1 MTLELR
7 MALTLKL
14 EIATPEGTVYSED
27 AELVTIPAVE
37 GEMGVYPQHIRLMTK
52 LVPGELSFHRN
63 GRVDFLAVGEGLVEV
78 TGNRI
83 SILTDMAV
91 PAEKIDEAK
100 AEQERLRADAQLRA
114 QLSAQD
120 LATVN
125 ASLARS
131 LAQLSVKRR
140 GRKI

>member
-1 MTLELR
+1 MP
-7 MALTLKL
+7 LTLKL

-125 ASLARS
+125 AALARS

>member
-1 MTLELR
+1 MP
-7 MALTLKL
+7 LTLKL

-63 GRVDFLAVGEGLVEV
+63 GMVDFLAVGEGLVEV

>member
-1 MTLELR
+1 MP
-7 MALTLKL
+7 LTLKL

-63 GRVDFLAVGEGLVEV
+63 GRVYFLAVGEGLVEV

>member
-1 MTLELR
+1 
-7 MALTLKL
+7 
-14 EIATPEGTVYSED
+14 
-27 AELVTIPAVE
+27 
-37 GEMGVYPQHIRLMTK
+37 
-52 LVPGELSFHRN
+52 
-63 GRVDFLAVGEGLVEV
+63 
-78 TGNRI
+78 
-83 SILTDMAV
+83 MAV

-131 LAQLSVKRR
+131 LAQLSMKRR
-140 GRKI
+140 SRNG

>member
-1 MTLELR
+1 

-27 AELVTIPAVE
+27 VELVTLPAVE
-37 GEMGVYPQHIRLMTK
+37 GQMGVYPQHIRFMTK
-52 LVPGELSFHRN
+52 LVPGELIVHKR
-63 GRVDFLAVGEGLVEV
+63 GQDDFLAVGEGLVDV
-78 TGNRI
+78 AGDRV
-83 SILTDMAV
+83 SIVTDMAV

-100 AEQERLRADAQLRA
+100 AEQERQRADAQLRS
-114 QLSAQD
+114 QLAAQD

-125 ASLARS
+125 ASFARS

-140 GRKI
+140 SRKI

>member
-1 MTLELR
+1 

-37 GEMGVYPQHIRLMTK
+37 GEMGVYPQHIRVMTK

-91 PAEKIDEAK
+91 PAEKFDEVI

>member
-1 MTLELR
+1 

-27 AELVTIPAVE
+27 VELVTLPAIE
-37 GEMGVYPQHIRLMTK
+37 GQMGVYPQHIRLMTK
-52 LVPGELSFHRN
+52 LVPGELIVHKC
-63 GRVDFLAVGEGLVEV
+63 GQDDFLAVGEGLVDV
-78 TGNRI
+78 TGDRV
-83 SILTDMAV
+83 SIVTDMAV

-100 AEQERLRADAQLRA
+100 AEQERQRADAQLRS
-114 QLSAQD
+114 QLAAQD

-125 ASLARS
+125 ASFARS

-140 GRKI
+140 SRKI

>member
-1 MTLELR
+1 

-14 EIATPEGTVYSED
+14 EIATPEGTVCSED
-27 AELVTIPAVE
+27 VELGTLPAVE
-37 GEMGVYPQHIRLMTK
+37 GQMGVYPQHIRLMTK
-52 LVPGELSFHRN
+52 LVPGELSFHRH
-63 GRVDFLAVGEGLVEV
+63 GRDDFLAVGEGLVEV
-78 TGNRI
+78 TGNRV

-100 AEQERLRADAQLRA
+100 AEQERLRA

-125 ASLARS
+125 AFLARS

-140 GRKI
+140 SRKV

>member
-1 MTLELR
+1 MP
-7 MALTLKL
+7 LTLKL

-52 LVPGELSFHRN
+52 LVPGELSFYRN

-78 TGNRI
+78 TGNRV

>member
-1 MTLELR
+1 

-14 EIATPEGTVYSED
+14 NIATPEGTVYSED
-27 AELVTIPAVE
+27 VELVTLPGIE
-37 GEMGVYPQHIRLMTK
+37 GQLGVYPQHIRLMTK
-52 LVPGELSFHRN
+52 MVPGELKIQKH
-63 GRVDFLAVGEGLVEV
+63 GRDDFLAVGEGLIDI
-78 TGNRI
+78 TGDCV
-83 SILTDMAV
+83 SIVTDMAV

-100 AEQERLRADAQLRA
+100 AEQERERAAAQLRA

-125 ASLARS
+125 ASMARS

>member
-1 MTLELR
+1 

-27 AELVTIPAVE
+27 VELVTLPAVE
-37 GEMGVYPQHIRLMTK
+37 GQMGVYPHHIRLMTK
-52 LVPGELSFHRN
+52 LVPGEMIVHKE
-63 GRVDFLAVGEGLVEV
+63 GRDDFLAVGEGLVEV
-78 TGNRI
+78 TGTRVAI
-83 SILTDMAV
+83 VTDMAV
-91 PAEKIDEAK
+91 SADKIDEAK
-100 AEQERLRADAQLRA
+100 AEQERQGADARLRA

-140 GRKI
+140 SRKP

>member
-1 MTLELR
+1 

-27 AELVTIPAVE
+27 AELVTITAVE
-37 GEMGVYPQHIRLMTK
+37 GEMGVYPQHISLMTK

-63 GRVDFLAVGEGLVEV
+63 GQVNFLAVGEGLVEV

-91 PAEKIDEAK
+91 PAEKIDEVK
-100 AEQERLRADAQLRA
+100 AEQERLRADTQLRA

>member
-1 MTLELR
+1 

-27 AELVTIPAVE
+27 VELVTLPAVE
-37 GEMGVYPQHIRLMTK
+37 GQMGVYPQHIRLMTK
-52 LVPGELSFHRN
+52 LVPGELSIRKN
-63 GRVDFLAVGEGLVEV
+63 GQDEFLAVGEGLVDV
-78 TGNRI
+78 TGDRV
-83 SILTDMAV
+83 SIVTDMAV
-91 PAEKIDEAK
+91 PADKIDEAK
-100 AEQERLRADAQLRA
+100 AEQERQRADAQLRA

-125 ASLARS
+125 ASFARS

-140 GRKI
+140 SRKI